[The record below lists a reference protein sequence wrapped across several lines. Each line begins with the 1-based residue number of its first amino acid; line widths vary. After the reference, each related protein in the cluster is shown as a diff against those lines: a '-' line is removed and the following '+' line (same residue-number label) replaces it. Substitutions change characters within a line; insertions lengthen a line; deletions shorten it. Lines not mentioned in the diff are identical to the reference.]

1 MNVCVCVCSEFFGRA
16 TRLSECGRC
25 SSPCSSTMA
34 RIICAGAW
42 ITRSG
47 ASTPTYEDGDVMLY
61 KTKQNKTKQNKT
73 KQNKTAVCGFI
84 FCTRL
89 YCQVNFVLEGDDVE
103 MTWRG
108 FKASTV
114 TANLTLNCQ
123 SHITTV
129 LNDSLTAQRLGRRR
143 IDGWWAIW
151 RST

>member
-1 MNVCVCVCSEFFGRA
+1 MNVCVCVQSFLDARQDFLNVADAVVRA
-16 TRLSECGRC
+16 PLLWR
-25 SSPCSSTMA
+25 
-34 RIICAGAW
+34 
-42 ITRSG
+42 
-47 ASTPTYEDGDVMLY
+47 ASYVQELGLLDQVRQRQHTKMVMSCC
-61 KTKQNKTKQNKT
+61 TKQNKT
-73 KQNKTAVCGFI
+73 KQNKTAVCGFN

-114 TANLTLNCQ
+114 TAKLTLNCQ

-129 LNDSLTAQRLGRRR
+129 LNDSLTAQRLDRRR